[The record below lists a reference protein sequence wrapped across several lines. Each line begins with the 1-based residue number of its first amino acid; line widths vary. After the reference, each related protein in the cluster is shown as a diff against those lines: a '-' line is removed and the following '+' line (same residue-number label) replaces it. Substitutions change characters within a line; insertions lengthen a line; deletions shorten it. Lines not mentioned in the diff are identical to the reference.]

1 MGASA
6 VAVVR
11 AFIERINAHDVEGLT
26 ACLSPDHRF
35 IDSLGTVFGGRE
47 TLRHGWHAYF
57 ALVNDYHV
65 SVHELAELPWGVLL
79 VGEAAGRSNGV
90 AWTVPT
96 AWRAVVRNGQVAEW
110 QVYAD
115 NEPLRASLRPPT
127 SGGPAA

>member
-1 MGASA
+1 MGRPAG
-6 VAVVR
+6 R
-11 AFIERINAHDVEGLT
+11 G
-26 ACLSPDHRF
+26 
-35 IDSLGTVFGGRE
+35 GGR
-47 TLRHGWHAYF
+47 
-57 ALVNDYHV
+57 AL
-65 SVHELAELPWGVLL
+65 EW
-79 VGEAAGRSNGV
+79 V